1 VGEKKQL
8 AMAVGQMPQSARY
21 LQLLEENVAEYSSW
35 LGREEQH
42 GIGWSDPSLA
52 RDTLHC

>member
-21 LQLLEENVAEYSSW
+21 LQLLEENVAKYSSW
-35 LGREEQH
+35 LGRAEQH

>member
-1 VGEKKQL
+1 MGEKKQL
-8 AMAVGQMPQSARY
+8 AIGGWSNAPVGT
-21 LQLLEENVAEYSSW
+21 LLLLEENVAKYSSW